1 MAPQPDRYM
10 VRGQGIRDRLDAI
23 RGRLDAFALTRTPAR
38 PRLSAAEQV
47 SDAAFRLEAE
57 QLHLAGIGPGAL
69 YQVHQVGRV
78 GSGKGPVSCRQVPQ
92 RQYETQVPLGTGF
105 PVPETG
111 QGKHHCHRG
120 TARAGRD
127 ADLIGGIPHQP
138 QAMAALDRP

>member
-57 QLHLAGIGPGAL
+57 ERQARATASLARAL
-69 YQVHQVGRV
+69 YRA
-78 GSGKGPVSCRQVPQ
+78 
-92 RQYETQVPLGTGF
+92 
-105 PVPETG
+105 
-111 QGKHHCHRG
+111 
-120 TARAGRD
+120 ARAHEGSRCG
-127 ADLIGGIPHQP
+127 A
-138 QAMAALDRP
+138 